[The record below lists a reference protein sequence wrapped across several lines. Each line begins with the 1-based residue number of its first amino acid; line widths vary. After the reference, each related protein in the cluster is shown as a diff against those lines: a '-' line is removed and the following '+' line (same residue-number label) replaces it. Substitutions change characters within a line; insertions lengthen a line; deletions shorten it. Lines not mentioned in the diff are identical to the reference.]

1 MFFEKIINALDL
13 MVNSKEMRRDEMRM
27 YNPGTKEA
35 FAEKMVM
42 RAVRTVSYGHR
53 WRKAES
59 DTVQKCGRD
68 HFYTSASSACCLLSH

>member
-1 MFFEKIINALDL
+1 MFFEKNINAWDL

-27 YNPGTKEA
+27 YNPGTKET
-35 FAEKMVM
+35 FTEKMVM
-42 RAVRTVSYGHR
+42 RAVRTQFYGHR

-68 HFYTSASSACCLLSH
+68 HFYTSSSSACCLLSH